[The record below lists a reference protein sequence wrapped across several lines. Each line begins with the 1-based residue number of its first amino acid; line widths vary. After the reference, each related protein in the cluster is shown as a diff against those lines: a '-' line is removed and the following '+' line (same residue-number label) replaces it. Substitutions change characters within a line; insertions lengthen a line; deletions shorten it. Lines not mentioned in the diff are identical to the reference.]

1 MPERPSLGA
10 ARRLATLVGWTSSLA
25 LVALLV
31 LEGWELVHTPA
42 LRLGLLGL
50 VLLSIVLSTWQDAL
64 RLYTGPQR
72 LRLLARVAPETG
84 LLLLLVLALDRPALW
99 AALAFA
105 RQSIVVARLATGT
118 HRYRSFM
125 ESLQARP
132 AQMLALSFVAII
144 GGGALLLTF
153 PRATTDGLG
162 AGWVDA
168 LFTATSATCVTGL
181 ATLNTVADAFADPSR
196 QTFSPFGQAVIL
208 LLIQVGALG
217 IMTLSAATIILAGRR
232 LSLRSASL
240 MQEILDESS
249 TSALKAAIRSIF
261 LMTFIVELLGAIAL
275 YPRFAELTDSSL
287 YAVWLSVF
295 HAISAFCNAGFSLFG
310 DSLAS
315 HRGDLW
321 INVVHAVLI
330 ILGGLGFTAISALVA
345 PRTWR
350 HGSSGFW
357 RSLPLQ
363 ARLALIMT
371 AILLT
376 TGTILFFFFE
386 FDHSLRGLPV
396 REKLIASAFQSVSFR
411 TAGFNTVDMAALSR
425 PMVLIACLLMFIGA
439 SPGSTAGGVKTT
451 TVAVLFMSIPRL
463 PHGPRPRRDE
473 PPHHPQR
480 RRDPRRVHRHH
491 GRRRPRRRPH
501 RAADDPAAPRLRA
514 PPLRDRQ
521 RARHGWPLHGR
532 DPAAH
537 RPRQAHPRLPH
548 VRRPPRPPHGR
559 PRRRPRGRSG
569 LSELPLRRRQGHR
582 RLTAPPPRGAPHSQ
596 GDPR

>member
-84 LLLLLVLALDRPALW
+84 LLLLLVLAMDRPALW

-451 TVAVLFMSIPRL
+451 TVAVLFMSIRASLMGHAHVEMSRRTIPSAVVTRAVSIVIMAGAVL
-463 PHGPRPRRDE
+463 AVGLTALLMTQPHLAFE
-473 PPHHPQR
+473 PLLFET
-480 RRDPRRVHRHH
+480 VSAL
-491 GRRRPRRRPH
+491 GT
-501 RAADDPAAPRLRA
+501 
-514 PPLRDRQ
+514 
-521 RARHGWPLHGR
+521 
-532 DPAAH
+532 
-537 RPRQAHPRLPH
+537 
-548 VRRPPRPPHGR
+548 V
-559 PRRRPRGRSG
+559 G
-569 LSELPLRRRQGHR
+569 LSMGVTPQ
-582 RLTAPPPRGAPHSQ
+582 LTALGKLTLVCLMFVGRLGPLTVALAVGRAGGQAYRSFRYVE
-596 GDPR
+596 GKVIVG